1 MIFES
6 ITLENLFSYCG
17 PHTFDLAGTSEGRNI
32 VLISGRNGF
41 GKTSFLNAL
50 KLLFGGVTENLRRAV
65 QRERTPSDKQYVIG
79 AGEDWWG
86 LLNRRARQNR
96 QKRCAVRVAWREDA
110 GRVQVERVWE
120 IGANSYETRLRIEAD
135 FLEQPLEDTAAQ
147 EFLDFRL
154 PAEFIKFFI
163 FDGEQ
168 IQEIAEANR
177 DEQVR
182 QIEALLNIGKLGL
195 LREALKAANQH
206 WQEAAMDTRR
216 AADLEDLKARQAKTQ
231 ADQAAS
237 ALASQL
243 AEEELSLLENEIS
256 ILKRRQEGRRASVNQ
271 LSEALLKERITQAEN
286 EHASL
291 SAKLAD
297 ALPRIAPL
305 LLSAELA
312 DKGMQ
317 LLDRQLK
324 QSNGPAPLLRRL
336 AEVLPGQV
344 FDTPPLPPTLPLQ
357 ASQDSFYRNRLR
369 KLLEAE
375 VGDDLPLPSQ
385 IDRPK
390 VEKAKSVLQRYAYND
405 DARRHFAEMLSRLW
419 TLENQRKK
427 LEQERRDATS
437 ESQAEREAYAKAE
450 AELEALGEK
459 LLEIKLLIKERRN
472 ESERLSKLAQ
482 DQAVQIDQQRH
493 SVALSEQ
500 ARQRLQVSNRLSRFL
515 DAYKQR
521 LKESSRKELEDALN
535 LRYSQLMTSNTLV
548 RRIAVDEF
556 FALHY
561 LNLEGEAV
569 GMGNLSAGTKQIA
582 ATALLWAL
590 KDCSGKQ
597 LPVIVDTPLA
607 RIDRG
612 NQERLLTAYYPHAS
626 QQVIVLPTDSELDEE
641 KYRLIQPH
649 VYREFVL
656 HNPSGSETEIL
667 HQPMYPARK
676 VRHG

>member
-17 PHTFDLAGTSEGRNI
+17 AHTFDLAGTSEGRNI

-96 QKRCAVRVAWREDA
+96 QKHCAVRAVWREDA

-216 AADLEDLKARQAKTQ
+216 AADLEDLKARLAKTQ
-231 ADQAAS
+231 ADQAAT
-237 ALASQL
+237 ALALQL
-243 AEEELSLLENEIS
+243 AEEELGLLENEIS
-256 ILKRRQEGRRASVNQ
+256 VLKRRQEGRRASVNQ

-286 EHASL
+286 EHTSL

-375 VGDDLPLPSQ
+375 VGDDLPPRSQ

-419 TLENQRKK
+419 TLESQRKK

-450 AELEALGEK
+450 AELEALGNK
-459 LLEIKLLIKERRN
+459 LLDLKLLIKERRN

-482 DQAVQIDQQRH
+482 DQTVQIDQQRH

-561 LNLEGEAV
+561 LNLEGETV